1 MSQHYLHRHLTP
13 AVGEAQRLAYGQ
25 SHGPPPAPEPDRL
38 GDREIAFIAA
48 RDSFYLASLTEA
60 GAPYIQHRGGPVG
73 FLRVLDERTLGFA
86 DYSGNRQ
93 LLTTGHLRRDP
104 RVALFLMDY
113 PARRR
118 LKIDGEAEVIAL
130 EDDPHLVERLG
141 PQGPEAGAVERLFRI
156 RVEAFDWNCP
166 QFITPRFTVAEVE
179 ARLRP
184 LQERIAALEAEN
196 LRLAAGSI
204 DGGSNAGG
212 GGLDFVCMDL
222 SHPSAA

>member
-13 AVGEAQRLAYGQ
+13 AVAEAQRLAYGHSQ
-25 SHGPPPAPEPDRL
+25 PVPAAAEPDRL
-38 GDREIAFIAA
+38 GEKEIRFIAA
-48 RDSFYLASLTEA
+48 RDSFYIASLTEA

-73 FLRVLDERTLGFA
+73 FLKVPDGRTLAFA
-86 DYSGNRQ
+86 DYGGNRQ
-93 LLTTGHLRRDP
+93 LLTAGHLGRDP

-130 EDDPHLVERLG
+130 EDDPQLVERLG
-141 PQGPEAGAVERLFRI
+141 PQGPEAGPVERLVRI

-166 QFITPRFTVAEVE
+166 QFITPRFAAAEVE

-184 LQERIAALEAEN
+184 LQERIAQLEQAL
-196 LRLAAGSI
+196 RGQGRAGS
-204 DGGSNAGG
+204 
-212 GGLDFVCMDL
+212 
-222 SHPSAA
+222 